1 MEEGV
6 VAGYPMTNLKVTL
19 FDGSYHE
26 VDSSELSFKIAA
38 RVCFKKGVEQAK
50 PILLEPIMNVEI
62 AVPEQFMGDI
72 ISDLNSKR
80 GRVLGMEAGKK
91 NQVIKAQVPL
101 AEMYRYAID
110 LKSITQGRG
119 SFRMEFAQYEDVPAQ
134 IAQEIIDQAR
144 QESEV

>member
-1 MEEGV
+1 MV
-6 VAGYPMTNLKVTL
+6 LIMKLIPRNFLL
-19 FDGSYHE
+19 
-26 VDSSELSFKIAA
+26 KIAA

-110 LKSITQGRG
+110 LKSITQGG
-119 SFRMEFAQYEDVPAQ
+119 GVVLEWNLLNMKMFRLKLLRKLLIKPGRRAKYKKALMLK
-134 IAQEIIDQAR
+134 IA
-144 QESEV
+144 